1 MLIALLALVAS
12 YLIGAIPFGWLVAR
26 ARGVDIFQ
34 VGSGN
39 IGATN
44 VGRILGRK
52 YGLLVFALDFAKG
65 AVPVLVA
72 GRLPADAHAA
82 LGLPD
87 ALRVGCAVATFLGHM
102 FPVYLG
108 FRGGKGVATGLGTV
122 LVLVPG
128 PALLAAA
135 AALAVVCG
143 TRMISAGSLAAVTVL
158 CIARLLSV
166 PAPFGSD
173 AVVLT
178 GYLLIGSAVLVV
190 KHRAN
195 IQRIVRGTEN
205 RLEDRPMFGT
215 IARGI
220 HVMALGLWFGAA
232 VMFNF
237 VVAPTVFFDV
247 FPAVV
252 RDAPSDRTAYQPLAP
267 NATEEQKTQLAT
279 ALAGSA
285 VGPIFPKF
293 FALQAGCA
301 AFALITAL
309 AWLKAPG
316 RVHRWR
322 VWVVGVAAA
331 TVAIGW
337 PISTK
342 VSALRIERFS
352 PDTAVAEAARTAF
365 ADWHLVSLLLSL
377 VTAVLAGIGLALA
390 AKMPGEVK
398 ASPV

>member
-1 MLIALLALVAS
+1 MLIALLALAVS
-12 YLIGAIPFGWLVAR
+12 YLAGAIPFGWLVAR
-26 ARGVDIFQ
+26 ARGIDIFQ

-44 VGRILGRK
+44 VGRTLGRK

-72 GRLPADAHAA
+72 GHLPDDGQTA
-82 LGLPD
+82 LSVPD
-87 ALRVGCAVATFLGHM
+87 ALRVGCAVAAYLGHM
-102 FPVYLG
+102 FPVFLG

-135 AALAVVCG
+135 AALAVVCA
-143 TRMISAGSLAAVTVL
+143 TRMISAGSLAAVAVL
-158 CIARLLSV
+158 CAARLLSV
-166 PAPFGSD
+166 PAPFGTD
-173 AVVLT
+173 GIAVTLF
-178 GYLLIGSAVLVV
+178 LLVGSAVLVV
-190 KHRAN
+190 KHRGN
-195 IQRIVRGTEN
+195 IQRIQNGNEN

-215 IARGI
+215 LARGI
-220 HVMALGLWFGAA
+220 HVTSLGLWFGGA

-237 VVAPTVFFDV
+237 IVAPTVFFDA

-267 NATEEQKTQLAT
+267 GASDEQKTQLAT

-293 FALQAGCA
+293 FALQAACGT
-301 AFALITAL
+301 FALITAL
-309 AWLKAPG
+309 GWMRAPG

-322 VWVVGVAAA
+322 VWVVGLAAA
-331 TVAIGW
+331 TVAVGW

-342 VSALRIERFS
+342 VSALRLERFA
-352 PDTAVAEAARTAF
+352 PDAGAAEAARTAF
-365 ADWHLVSLLLSL
+365 ASWHLVSLLLSL
-377 VTAVLAGIGLALA
+377 VTAVLVGVALLLA
-390 AKMPGEVK
+390 AEMPGEGK
-398 ASPV
+398 APA